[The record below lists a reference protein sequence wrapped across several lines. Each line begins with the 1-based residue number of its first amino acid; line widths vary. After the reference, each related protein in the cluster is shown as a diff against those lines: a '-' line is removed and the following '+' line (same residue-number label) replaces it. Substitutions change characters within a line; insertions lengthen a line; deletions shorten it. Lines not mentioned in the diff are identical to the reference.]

1 MEEMSENVFV
11 ESEIDRVVILYIL
24 FFLSFKGVYKIFIC
38 IYVNKKQ
45 ILKSNIY
52 IIYSTYITFP
62 SFTFYKSIYV
72 IIVLNLCTNIKLFVF
87 YFLL

>member
-38 IYVNKKQ
+38 IYVNRKQ
-45 ILKSNIY
+45 ILK
-52 IIYSTYITFP
+52 
-62 SFTFYKSIYV
+62 K
-72 IIVLNLCTNIKLFVF
+72 
-87 YFLL
+87 